1 MRALHFALHFAL
13 RSALLNALRSTE
25 QSRAECALIL
35 ARALHPYFGELWNLL
50 DIAPLLDPPGPLVDG
65 ILGAGVVV
73 VSNDVCAD
81 SIKCSSLVGFLL

>member
-1 MRALHFALHFAL
+1 MRSGA
-13 RSALLNALRSTE
+13 R
-25 QSRAECALIL
+25 SRAECALIL

-65 ILGAGVVV
+65 ILGAGGDV

-81 SIKCSSLVGFLL
+81 SIKCSSLVGFFFDSGRDKSPRVPEAKVP